1 MIAEQHSLLLQ
12 SGFLGVFGEARL
24 ISQQGQ
30 NQAEAITWNAG
41 DAGSWMISP
50 KKKVVQQA
58 LSTNRVFQ
66 NMMLCEYRNSGNTNT
81 GMMRV
86 AYSSPRGTTR
96 DSGTPGPIHRPTCDQ
111 VWRHVPS
118 TGDDT
123 QKYDPL
129 VMTNIAMV

>member
-96 DSGTPGPIHRPTCDQ
+96 DSGTH
-111 VWRHVPS
+111 PS
-118 TGDDT
+118 TNMRPSMAPRSLYWG
-123 QKYDPL
+123 
-129 VMTNIAMV
+129 